1 LATFTLYMTSSK
13 QPVEL
18 YSNTY
23 NYSTQKAALT
33 VNSKVYCNRCLGTAW
48 KKTHKNN
55 NFKPLDF

>member
-1 LATFTLYMTSSK
+1 MTSSK